1 MYKNKAPGGRNNLAG
16 VQIARVRQAAVPRM
30 SQRALADE
38 MQLRGLDLDKNAIQR
53 IESGQRFVTDIELLA
68 FAEFF
73 QVPAQDL
80 LKP

>member
-1 MYKNKAPGGRNNLAG
+1 MTSSKCQAASRGRSAAVYKNKAPGGRNNLAG
-16 VQIARVRQAAVPRM
+16 VQIARLRQAAVPRM
-30 SQRALADE
+30 SQRALAD
-38 MQLRGLDLDKNAIQR
+38 
-53 IESGQRFVTDIELLA
+53 ELLA